1 MITGLVVLKMVL
13 TPSSTRLAS
22 AWNSGPRWSM
32 MGVSIARRTRSGSG
46 DGPGICRKWR
56 PTGRDEFL
64 VMFGPWGGAFGLI
77 ADRRGEYGCGGPRLA
92 AMNSECETQSRLLAD
107 MAELRL
113 RDAVHA

>member
-1 MITGLVVLKMVL
+1 MITGLLVLKMVL

-32 MGVSIARRTRSGSG
+32 MGVSIARRIRSGSG

-64 VMFGPWGGAFGLI
+64 VIVGP
-77 ADRRGEYGCGGPRLA
+77 CGGIWVNRRSPRRIWLRRPRLA
-92 AMNSECETQSRLLAD
+92 AMNSECDSQSRLLAD
-107 MAELRL
+107 MAEPRL